1 MTLCPICRKKV
12 QLDDPYMPFCSDRCR
27 ILDLANWADGK
38 YVIPGLEEEEEGFPD
53 KRSDE
58 DGE

>member
-1 MTLCPICRKKV
+1 MTLCPICRKQV
-12 QLDDPYMPFCSDRCR
+12 QLNDPYMPFCSDRCR

-38 YVIPGLEEEEEGFPD
+38 YMIPGLEDEEEGFPQ
-53 KRSDE
+53 SSE

>member
-12 QLDDPYMPFCSDRCR
+12 ELNAPYMPFCSDRCR

-38 YVIPGLEEEEEGFPD
+38 YVIPGLPEEDEGFPQQ
-53 KRSDE
+53 SE